1 MAPLGNLRECI
12 NLHFQNSAQP
22 GQRFAKGVPSAVTLI
37 SSLIFFFCPCLL
49 AQQDVA
55 SIVQKSVQANSRDWN
70 EAPKYDYEEKDRDTQ
85 GTKTY
90 EVTDVLGTPY
100 ERLIAINGKEL
111 SSAQKAE
118 QQKKYA
124 QMLAQRKA
132 ESSSQRAKRIAKYQA
147 DRRRDHAMLEQLT
160 KAFNFK
166 LEGEEELAGHKV
178 YVLNATPRPGYQP
191 PNRDTQ
197 VLLGMEG
204 KLWIDEASS
213 QWVKVEAHVIRPV
226 RIEGFLAQV
235 EPGTHFEL
243 SKTPV
248 SEDIWLP
255 EHYAMSASAKV
266 FFVVPH
272 HSQED
277 ETYFNYH
284 KRQNSSAGNAQSSKK
299 DQYAASRR

>member
-1 MAPLGNLRECI
+1 MAPLGKLRQCI
-12 NLHFQNSAQP
+12 NLYSQKPAQP
-22 GQRFAKGVPSAVTLI
+22 MERSTKRFPRAIRLI
-37 SSLIFFFCPCLL
+37 LFLILCCPCLL
-49 AQQDVA
+49 AQQDVT

-70 EAPKYDYEEKDRDTQ
+70 EAPKYDYEERDRDAQ

-111 SSAQKAE
+111 SATQKAE
-118 QQKKYA
+118 QQKKYS
-124 QMLAQRKA
+124 QMLALRKA
-132 ESSSQRAKRIAKYQA
+132 ESPSQRTKRIAKYQS
-147 DRRRDHAMLEQLT
+147 DRRRDHEMLEQLT

-166 LEGEEELAGHKV
+166 LEGEQELAGHKA
-178 YVLNATPRPGYQP
+178 YVLNATPRSGYRP
-191 PNRDTQ
+191 PTRDTQ
-197 VLLGMEG
+197 VLTGMEG
-204 KLWIDEASS
+204 KLWIDEASY

-235 EPGTHFEL
+235 EPGTKFEL
-243 SKTPV
+243 EKSPV
-248 SEDIWLP
+248 EGDIWLP
-255 EHYAMSASAKV
+255 VHYAMAAAAKV
-266 FFVVPH
+266 LFLVPH

-284 KRQNSSAGNAQSSKK
+284 RRQNSSAGDAMQSVKK